1 MASGADLLVRGIGR
15 LLTIAAP
22 PLDGPAAVVIR
33 DGRVAWTGADADL
46 PSGPDLPTY
55 DANGA
60 CVVPG
65 FVDPHTHAVWAGS
78 RRNDFLARLAGTR
91 YDGGG
96 IQTTVAATRAAS
108 TDELIVLATARVRTM
123 LANGTTT
130 VEVKSGYGLAV
141 DDELRLLDVVAAV
154 AARTPVRIEP
164 TYLGAH

>member
-15 LLTIAAP
+15 LLTMAAP

-65 FVDPHTHAVWAGS
+65 FVDPHTHAVWAGT
-78 RRNDFLARLAGTR
+78 RRDDFLGRLSGEGYR
-91 YDGGG
+91 PGG
-96 IQTTVAATRAAS
+96 IATTVAATRAAS
-108 TDELIVLATARVRTM
+108 YDDLVDLAQRRIDT
-123 LANGTTT
+123 
-130 VEVKSGYGLAV
+130 
-141 DDELRLLDVVAAV
+141 AV
-154 AARTPVRIEP
+154 A
-164 TYLGAH
+164 GG